1 MTTGLSCASS
11 ASSAPSSPPEDR
23 PVPSPPTPMVRL
35 TRWQWT
41 TLLGLTLPPVFVV
54 LANTWVVSSTQG
66 RVFERPTDIP
76 ANAVGLVL
84 GTAKYLPAGGLNP
97 YFQNRM
103 QAAADLYHTG
113 KIRHLILSGSN
124 QTPAYD
130 EPTEM
135 RKSLRSL
142 GVPDAAMTA
151 DYAGRRTL
159 DSVVRARDIF
169 GQDHVT
175 IISDKFHVYRALFLC
190 DRFGIR
196 AIAYGAPDLPW
207 SVSVRTRL
215 REYGAR
221 CKAVLDVYV
230 LGTQP
235 RFRGQPIALPVEAP
249 VATDSDAPPIAPAVQ
264 K

>member
-1 MTTGLSCASS
+1 MTTGSSYASS
-11 ASSAPSSPPEDR
+11 ASNAPLSPPEDC
-23 PVPSPPTPMVRL
+23 PTPFPTFCRVRW
-35 TRWQWT
+35 RWVA
-41 TLLGLTLPPVFVV
+41 LLGLTLPPLFIV
-54 LANTWVVSSTQG
+54 LANAWVISSTQE
-66 RVFERPTDIP
+66 RVFERPADIP

-84 GTAKYLPAGGLNP
+84 GTSKYLPAGGLNP

-103 QAAADLYHTG
+103 QAAAELYHSG
-113 KIRHLILSGSN
+113 KIKHLILSGSN

-142 GVPDAAMTA
+142 GVPDTAMTA

-169 GQDHVT
+169 GQHHFT

-196 AIAYGAPDLPW
+196 AIAYAAPNQPW
-207 SVSVRTRL
+207 AVSVRTRL

-249 VATDSDAPPIAPAVQ
+249 VATDTPPIAPAVQ

>member
-1 MTTGLSCASS
+1 M
-11 ASSAPSSPPEDR
+11 
-23 PVPSPPTPMVRL
+23 
-35 TRWQWT
+35 RWQWVV
-41 TLLGLTLPPVFVV
+41 LFGLTLPPILVV
-54 LANTWVVSSTQG
+54 LANIWVVSSTQG
-66 RVFERPTDIP
+66 RVFEDTATIP
-76 ANAVGLVL
+76 PNAVGLVL
-84 GTAKYLPAGGLNP
+84 GTAKYLSAGGINP

-103 QAAADLYHTG
+103 KAAAELYHTG
-113 KIRHLILSGSN
+113 KVKHLILSGSN
-124 QTPAYD
+124 QTTAYD

-169 GQDHVT
+169 SQHHFT

-190 DRFGIR
+190 DRFGIQ
-196 AIAYGAPDLPW
+196 AIAYGAPNLPW
-207 SVSVRTRL
+207 SASTRTRL

-235 RFRGQPIALPVEAP
+235 RFRGEPITLPVVAP
-249 VATDSDAPPIAPAVQ
+249 AATDTNLLPIAPVVQ

>member
-1 MTTGLSCASS
+1 MLC
-11 ASSAPSSPPEDR
+11 
-23 PVPSPPTPMVRL
+23 L
-35 TRWQWT
+35 KRWQWI
-41 TLLGLTLPPVFVV
+41 TLLGLTLPPLFVV
-54 LANTWVVSSTQG
+54 LANTWVVSSTQR

-84 GTAKYLPAGGLNP
+84 GTAKYLPTGGLNP

-103 QAAADLYHTG
+103 QAAAELYHTG
-113 KIRHLILSGSN
+113 KVRHLILSGSN

-169 GQDHVT
+169 GQHHFT

-190 DRFGIR
+190 DRFGIQ

-235 RFRGQPIALPVEAP
+235 RFRGQPITLPVDAP
-249 VATDSDAPPIAPAVQ
+249 VATDTDAPPISPAVQ

>member
-1 MTTGLSCASS
+1 MRLSL
-11 ASSAPSSPPEDR
+11 
-23 PVPSPPTPMVRL
+23 RL
-35 TRWQWT
+35 AWWQRLI
-41 TLLGLTLPPVFVV
+41 LLGTTLPPLFVA
-54 LANTWVVSSTQG
+54 LANAWVLISTCG
-66 RVFERPTDIP
+66 RVFSQPASVP

-84 GTAKYLPAGGLNP
+84 GTAKRLPTGGLNP

-103 QAAADLYHTG
+103 QAAADLYHAG
-113 KIRHLILSGSN
+113 KIKHLILSGSN
-124 QTPAYD
+124 QTLAYD

-135 RKSLRSL
+135 RQSLRSL

-169 GQDHVT
+169 GQTRFTV
-175 IISDKFHVYRALFLC
+175 ISDKFHVYRALFLC
-190 DRFGIR
+190 DQYGI
-196 AIAYGAPDLPW
+196 AAVAYGAPDLPW
-207 SVSVRTRL
+207 LVSARTRL

-221 CKAVLDVYV
+221 CKAVLDVYL

-235 RFRGQPIALPVEAP
+235 RFRGAPIALPLAS
-249 VATDSDAPPIAPAVQ
+249 DSTTITPAAQ

>member
-1 MTTGLSCASS
+1 MPRAQLGHRLGPSGTTG
-11 ASSAPSSPPEDR
+11 D
-23 PVPSPPTPMVRL
+23 PSPKPRRAWRQRAISRAL
-35 TRWQWT
+35 
-41 TLLGLTLPPVFVV
+41 LLGLALPPIFVA
-54 LANTWVVSSTQG
+54 LTNAWVVASTQG
-66 RVFERPTDIP
+66 RVFSQLAGVP

-84 GTAKYLPAGGLNP
+84 GTAKYLPAGGINP

-103 QAAADLYHTG
+103 QAAADLYHAG
-113 KIRHLILSGSN
+113 KIKHLILSGSN

-135 RKSLRSL
+135 RRSLREL

-169 GQDHVT
+169 GQSRLTV
-175 IISDKFHVYRALFLC
+175 ISDRFHVYRALFLC
-190 DRFGIR
+190 DQYGI
-196 AIAYGAPDLPW
+196 AAVAYGAPNLPW
-207 SVSVRTRL
+207 SASARTRL

-221 CKAVLDVYV
+221 CKAVLDVYL

-235 RFRGQPIALPVEAP
+235 RFRGAPIALPLASERTPATPAAP
-249 VATDSDAPPIAPAVQ
+249 